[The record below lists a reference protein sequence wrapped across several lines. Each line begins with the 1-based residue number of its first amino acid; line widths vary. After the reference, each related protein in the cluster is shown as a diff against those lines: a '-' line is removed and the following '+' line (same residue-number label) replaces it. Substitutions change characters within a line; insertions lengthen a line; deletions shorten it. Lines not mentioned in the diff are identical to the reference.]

1 MPLVAREA
9 DVKGAQR
16 KAVAFSIRPL
26 RWQQGD
32 QRIPVRDGKSL
43 PFELHRE
50 WSAPAGHYG
59 ERWYII
65 HPESR
70 EVLYESSLRET
81 SIWGLQSLTRLTDL
95 VREPIAL
102 EPGTYKIVFV
112 LQGILG
118 GEFEVQAVEI
128 PAQEAA

>member
-1 MPLVAREA
+1 M
-9 DVKGAQR
+9 
-16 KAVAFSIRPL
+16 
-26 RWQQGD
+26 
-32 QRIPVRDGKSL
+32 RDGKSL

-81 SIWGLQSLTRLTDL
+81 SIWGLQSLTRLTDV